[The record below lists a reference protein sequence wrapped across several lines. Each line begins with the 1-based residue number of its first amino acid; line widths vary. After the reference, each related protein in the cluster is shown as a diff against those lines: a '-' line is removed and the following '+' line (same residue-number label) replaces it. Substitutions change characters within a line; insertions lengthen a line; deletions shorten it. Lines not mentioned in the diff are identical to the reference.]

1 MKSNMEIWKYRNKER
16 KKRLI
21 TLLLYYFIILLPS
34 VCFAAI
40 NFKDESPT
48 TEWQHRTIIDCY
60 ITVVSTTPDNIDI
73 DSLEYA
79 VSNSGPLGGFWKDDA
94 VLVSSNVCEA
104 VFSAGIPNSE
114 DDEFKEESDNYIRWR
129 CNGNDGSFE
138 MRSFK
143 INIYQNEFPKIDI
156 LQPKNN
162 GYATPQPVIA
172 AKAYDEGI
180 GVDVDSI
187 KIEIDEFN
195 GNNIITVKGD
205 ENPGIFDSSTDI
217 ISYNYDGSS
226 LNSGKYKLTISLK
239 DSGYDEP
246 KEAAESVVFTVKDEM
261 IADLINYPNPFD
273 PEQCETTIRYVLEKE
288 AEVTIN
294 IYDVSSGL
302 VRTVIKGKK
311 RSKGL
316 NEDKWDGS
324 NFAKK
329 TLSNGIYFCEFIAK
343 DEDGEYKAYQTIAI
357 LGD

>member
-1 MKSNMEIWKYRNKER
+1 MYVCFG
-16 KKRLI
+16 
-21 TLLLYYFIILLPS
+21 T
-34 VCFAAI
+34 CFAAI
-40 NFKDESPT
+40 NFKNESPT

-60 ITVVSTTPDNIDI
+60 VTVFSTTPGNIDI
-73 DSLEYA
+73 DSIRYR
-79 VSNSGPLGGFWKDDA
+79 VDSGAGYGGWRDDA
-94 VLVSSNVCEA
+94 VLVSSNIDEA
-104 VFSAGIPNSE
+104 VFSAGIPNSDGE
-114 DDEFKEESDNYIRWR
+114 KFKEGSDNCIQWQGKD
-129 CNGNDGSFE
+129 NEGNPIVYSNE
-138 MRSFK
+138 FK
-143 INIYQNEFPKIDI
+143 INIYQNESPEIDI

-162 GYATPQPVIA
+162 GYATSQPVIA

-180 GVDVDSI
+180 GIDVDSI
-187 KIEIDEFN
+187 EIKIDEFN

-246 KEAAESVVFTVKDEM
+246 KETAESVVFTVKDEM

-273 PEQCETTIRYVLEKE
+273 PQQGDTTIRYVLEKE

-311 RSKGL
+311 RNKGL

-343 DEDGEYKAYQTIAI
+343 DEDGEHRTYQTIAI
-357 LGD
+357 FGD